1 MMVKSKI
8 LAVDDDPNFL
18 QSLANFLE
26 LKNYQVQTVAN
37 PYQAIESFKKQEFD
51 CVLLDLKMPGM
62 SGFKIMQKILT
73 MHPDFPIILISG
85 QGTIPTAIR
94 AIKEGAYDF
103 VEKPIDGERLLI
115 TIKNALEKR
124 NLQKERSTLLAQIG
138 EAYSLVGVSKALR
151 QVIDKIEVV
160 ASNDAKVLIT
170 GESGTGK
177 ELVARA
183 IHNQSRRSSGPFVKV
198 NCAAIPNALL
208 ESELFGYKKGAFT
221 GASQNHKGKFLVA
234 DGGTLFLDEI
244 GDMTLPLQAKL
255 LRVLQDNEVEVIGE
269 EKPIKIDVRVITAT
283 NKNLHRLIREGKFR
297 EDLFY
302 RLNVIQISI
311 PPLRERAED
320 IPVLARYFLKQYAQ
334 IYNKQIIDFK
344 PDALTILSRHSWPG
358 NVRELR
364 NVVEK
369 LAILTKN
376 QKITAEEAREAIGE
390 KTNEKPIYLNFRGSL
405 QEARELFE
413 KQYILETLQRNNW
426 KIIKSAEALGLNR
439 SALFKKMKK
448 LGIVKKK

>member
-1 MMVKSKI
+1 MTMKPKI
-8 LAVDDDPNFL
+8 LAVDDDPGFL

-37 PYQAIESFKKQEFD
+37 PYQAIETFKKQEFD

-62 SGFKIMQKILT
+62 NGFKIMQKILT

-85 QGTIPTAIR
+85 QGTIPTAIK

-183 IHNQSRRSSGPFVKV
+183 IHNQSRRFSGPFIKV

-221 GASQNHKGKFLVA
+221 GASQDHKGKFLVA

-255 LRVLQDNEVEVIGE
+255 LRVLQDGEVEVIGE
-269 EKPIKIDVRVITAT
+269 EKPVKIDVRVITAT

-344 PDALTILSRHSWPG
+344 PEALEILSRHSWPG

-376 QKITAEEAREAIGE
+376 QKITAEEVREAIGE
-390 KTNEKPIYLNFRGSL
+390 KVNGKPMSLNFRGSL

-413 KQYILETLQRNNW
+413 KQYILYSKNNIFS
-426 KIIKSAEALGLNR
+426 KHCN
-439 SALFKKMKK
+439 
-448 LGIVKKK
+448 GITGK